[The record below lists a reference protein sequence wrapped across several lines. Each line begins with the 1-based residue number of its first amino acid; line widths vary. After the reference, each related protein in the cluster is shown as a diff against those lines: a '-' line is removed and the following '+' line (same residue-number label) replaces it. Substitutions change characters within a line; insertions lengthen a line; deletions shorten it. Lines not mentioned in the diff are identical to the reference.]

1 MDDLEDLQSRVAAAQ
16 EKLRM
21 NADDQR
27 KYGLRLNDVVA
38 IVEGSLA
45 RQQEEMQRL
54 QASAIELRV
63 ERDAARHAEAEL
75 KAAYDAAL
83 TKIAKRETQ
92 NEQLRNMVL
101 TLLNIIE
108 GREPASALQDTMM
121 RLEQSLQ
128 QVIATQQEENAESAA
143 MEAGEEPS
151 QAAALAAQLEE
162 AVAGDDPAVDSADMQ
177 EDGESLDA
185 APSAEKDAAEMAGAD
200 AISEDAGLGDQSEPQ
215 PASELQSEIAADEPA
230 VEEAPVE
237 ELTAEEP
244 IIEETVVD
252 EPVIEEPANEEPI
265 GETVDQAQVAADLSD
280 DMPEDL
286 EQISMTDHQTL
297 VSDPEEA
304 DEKAADKTAQ
314 PLVTALLD
322 AEKALIEAG
331 ANGLSDGDS
340 PVAEIIRRISLRTR
354 EFSQAANR

>member
-1 MDDLEDLQSRVAAAQ
+1 MS
-16 EKLRM
+16 
-21 NADDQR
+21 ADDQR

-45 RQQEEMQRL
+45 RQQDEMKRL

-63 ERDAARHAEAEL
+63 ERDAARHAEIEL
-75 KAAYDAAL
+75 KAAYETAL

-108 GREPASALQDTMM
+108 GREPASSLQDTMQ

-128 QVIATQQEENAESAA
+128 QVMASQQEDDAAPAAAEAA
-143 MEAGEEPS
+143 EEPS

-162 AVAGDDPAVDSADMQ
+162 AVAGDDELATAPV
-177 EDGESLDA
+177 EDIQDDVESLDVT
-185 APSAEKDAAEMAGAD
+185 PSVEEEMAVAEALPDD
-200 AISEDAGLGDQSEPQ
+200 AEDAGLAAEEVEPELAAQ
-215 PASELQSEIAADEPA
+215 PETEMAADEP
-230 VEEAPVE
+230 VLEEA
-237 ELTAEEP
+237 A
-244 IIEETVVD
+244 
-252 EPVIEEPANEEPI
+252 IEEPAAEEPAA
-265 GETVDQAQVAADLSD
+265 ETAEQVEVEADLSD

-286 EQISMTDHQTL
+286 EQISMTDHETL
-297 VSDPEEA
+297 VADPEEA
-304 DEKAADKTAQ
+304 DEKASDKAAQ

>member
-1 MDDLEDLQSRVAAAQ
+1 MS
-16 EKLRM
+16 
-21 NADDQR
+21 ADDQR

-45 RQQEEMQRL
+45 RQQDEMKRL

-63 ERDAARHAEAEL
+63 ERDAARHAEVEL
-75 KAAYDAAL
+75 KAAYEAAL

-108 GREPASALQDTMM
+108 GREPASNLQDTMQ

-128 QVIATQQEENAESAA
+128 QVMASQQEDDAA
-143 MEAGEEPS
+143 PVAVEAAEEPS

-162 AVAGDDPAVDSADMQ
+162 AVASDDALATAPV
-177 EDGESLDA
+177 EDIQDDVGSLDVT
-185 APSAEKDAAEMAGAD
+185 PPAESAAEEMAVAEALPDD
-200 AISEDAGLGDQSEPQ
+200 AEDAGLAAEEVELELAAQ
-215 PASELQSEIAADEPA
+215 PETEMAADESIL
-230 VEEAPVE
+230 EEA
-237 ELTAEEP
+237 A
-244 IIEETVVD
+244 
-252 EPVIEEPANEEPI
+252 IEEPAIEEPAT
-265 GETVDQAQVAADLSD
+265 EAVEEVEVEANLSD

-286 EQISMTDHQTL
+286 EQISMTDHETL
-297 VSDPEEA
+297 VADPEEA
-304 DEKAADKTAQ
+304 DEKASDKAAQ